1 MRGGLSSS
9 SLLSLP
15 GAPTRSR
22 WREASV
28 MTSGVQRRQSRGFTL
43 IELLVVIAIIA
54 VLIGLLL
61 PAVQKVREAAAR
73 IQCVNNVKQFSLAAH
88 TYTDANSHTPQLWYQ
103 TTANPRETG
112 SIFFYLLPY
121 IEQQNVYDLAG
132 AGQLGSSVKR
142 ASNIVNNKVINLYIC
157 PSDPTN
163 PSNHDDAG
171 TSYVQGYGGS
181 LTTNPVT
188 GELAVTGCSYAANIL
203 VFDPNSLSDVNASS
217 TAPTGPSLF
226 NNMLQAMPDGTSNTV
241 CFAHRYKVCSSSLF
255 GTTRNLWWGNPRH
268 SNGVKNC
275 PGFGFR
281 EYSVDN
287 PRQPNRRFITISSGA
302 SYTSSASPDS
312 GIPFQTTP
320 AADFCQQNVLQSPHP
335 SVMITGLGDG
345 SVRTVST
352 SISTRTWY
360 NACHPYDG
368 NPLGSDW

>member
-1 MRGGLSSS
+1 M
-9 SLLSLP
+9 
-15 GAPTRSR
+15 
-22 WREASV
+22 AS
-28 MTSGVQRRQSRGFTL
+28 GFQHRQSRGFTL

-73 IQCVNNVKQFSLAAH
+73 IRCVNNVKQFALATH
-88 TYTDANSHTPQLWYQ
+88 TYTEAVNRVPQLWYQ

-112 SIFFYLLPY
+112 SLFFYLLPY
-121 IEQQNVYDLAG
+121 IEQGNVYDLAG

-142 ASNIVNNKVINLYIC
+142 ASNIVNNKLINLYVC

-163 PSNHDDAG
+163 PSNRDDGG
-171 TSYVQGYGGS
+171 TSYVSGYTGS

-188 GELAVTGCSYAANIL
+188 SELAVTGCSYAANII
-203 VFDPNSLSDVNASS
+203 VFDPNPLADVNADS

-226 NNMLQAMPDGTSNTV
+226 SSLNLAMPDGTSNTI
-241 CFAHRYKVCSSSLF
+241 CYAHRYKVCSSTIF

-275 PGFGFR
+275 PGFGLR
-281 EYSVDN
+281 EYSLDN

-302 SYTSSASPDS
+302 SYSSSASPFS

-320 AADFCQQNVLQSPHP
+320 QADFCQQNVIQSPHP
-335 SVMITGLGDG
+335 GVMITGLGDG
-345 SVRTVST
+345 SVRTVNA
-352 SISTRTWY
+352 SISTMTWY
-360 NACHPYDG
+360 YACHPYDG
-368 NPLGSDW
+368 TVLGSDW

>member
-1 MRGGLSSS
+1 MASRCERRR
-9 SLLSLP
+9 P
-15 GAPTRSR
+15 G
-22 WREASV
+22 
-28 MTSGVQRRQSRGFTL
+28 GFTL

-73 IQCVNNVKQFSLAAH
+73 IQCINNVKQFSLATH
-88 TYTDANSHTPQLWYQ
+88 TYTDAIGRVPQLWYQ
-103 TTANPRETG
+103 TTASPRETG
-112 SIFFYLLPY
+112 SIFFYLLPF

-142 ASNIVNNKVINLYIC
+142 ASNIVNNEVIRLYIC

-163 PSNHDDAG
+163 PSNRDDG
-171 TSYVQGYGGS
+171 GVSYVPGYTGS
-181 LTTNPVT
+181 LTRNPITN
-188 GELAVTGCSYAANIL
+188 ELAVTGCSYAANII
-203 VFDPNSLSDVNASS
+203 VFDPNSLADVNASS

-226 NNMLQAMPDGTSNTV
+226 TSMPQAMPDGTSNTV
-241 CFAHRYKVCSSSLF
+241 CFAHRYKVCSSTLF

-281 EYSVDN
+281 EYSLDN
-287 PRQPNRRFITISSGA
+287 PRQPNRGFIRISSGA

-320 AADFCQQNVLQSPHP
+320 AADFCQQNVTQSPHP
-335 SVMITGLGDG
+335 GVMITGLGDG
-345 SVRTVST
+345 SVRTVSA

-360 NACHPYDG
+360 YACHPYDG
-368 NPLGSDW
+368 QVLGPDW